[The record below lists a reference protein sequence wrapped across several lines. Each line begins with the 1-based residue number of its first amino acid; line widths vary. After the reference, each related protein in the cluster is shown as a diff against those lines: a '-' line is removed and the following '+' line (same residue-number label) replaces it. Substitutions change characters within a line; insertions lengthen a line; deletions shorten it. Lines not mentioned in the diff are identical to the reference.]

1 MIGTVCIAAAVLGLC
16 ARVRRSL
23 ERNRLFRRDLAGGR
37 VRIAPRY
44 NQGAGFG
51 ALPLSAR
58 RMAPLSLAALWA
70 LLCRWG
76 FRGVGAG
83 LLLGGGLS
91 NLWERLRH
99 GRVLDYLRVP
109 KAPGMLKRYT
119 YNLADL
125 AIFLGAAL
133 LVLRRRRR

>member
-58 RMAPLSLAALWA
+58 QMAPLSLAALWA

-76 FRGVGAG
+76 FRGVGSGPGRRRTQQSVGAPAPRPGAG
-83 LLLGGGLS
+83 LSACSKGP
-91 NLWERLRH
+91 RH
-99 GRVLDYLRVP
+99 
-109 KAPGMLKRYT
+109 AETIHIQPG
-119 YNLADL
+119 
-125 AIFLGAAL
+125 
-133 LVLRRRRR
+133 

>member
-1 MIGTVCIAAAVLGLC
+1 MIVTAIAAGAALSLC
-16 ARVRRSL
+16 ALVRRGLEAGKGPASL
-23 ERNRLFRRDLAGGR
+23 LGGR
-37 VRIAPRY
+37 VLVRRLY
-44 NQGAGFG
+44 NRGSGFG
-51 ALPLSAR
+51 LVPLDAR
-58 RMAPLSLAALWA
+58 QVAPLSLAALWA
-70 LLCRWG
+70 LLRWG
-76 FRGVGAG
+76 GSRLGTG

>member
-58 RMAPLSLAALWA
+58 QMAPLSLAALGA
-70 LLCRWG
+70 LLGRWG

>member
-1 MIGTVCIAAAVLGLC
+1 MIGLSGAAGAVLVLC
-16 ARVRRSL
+16 GQVRSAL
-23 ERNRLFRRDLAGGR
+23 ERKGLPRRELAGGR

-44 NQGAGFG
+44 NQGAGFE

-58 RMAPLSLAALWA
+58 QMAPLSLAALWA

-76 FRGVGAG
+76 FRGMGAG

-91 NLWERLRH
+91 NLWERLRY

>member
-1 MIGTVCIAAAVLGLC
+1 MIVTAIAAGAALSLC
-16 ARVRRSL
+16 ALVRRVL
-23 ERNRLFRRDLAGGR
+23 EAGKGPASVLGGR
-37 VRIAPRY
+37 VLVRRLY
-44 NQGAGFG
+44 NRGSGFG
-51 ALPLSAR
+51 MIPLNAR
-58 RMAPLSLAALWA
+58 HIAPLSLAALWA

-99 GRVLDYLRVP
+99 GRVLDYLRFP
-109 KAPGMLKRYT
+109 RAPGVLKKYT

-125 AIFLGAAL
+125 FILLGAV
-133 LVLRRRRR
+133 LVLLRGRKK